1 MKLTSKRKMTNKR
14 SFRKNI
20 IGGRPEVASDKKI
33 AYNKTTSMIAILVNN
48 NLHIYRAARTGSNG
62 MDVSWTLVGTIRNE
76 TAGRMHSFT
85 WGSPV
90 GGIEQLAVAYDDGVY
105 TWNVYYDGV
114 RLQSKI
120 NV

>member
-1 MKLTSKRKMTNKR
+1 MKRTSKRITTNKR
-14 SFRKNI
+14 SFRKNA

-33 AYNKTTSMIAILVNN
+33 AYNETTSMIAILVNN
-48 NLHIYRAARTGSNG
+48 KLHIYAAGRTGSHQQ
-62 MDVSWTLVGTIRNE
+62 DVSWKLVGTIQNE
-76 TAGRMHSFT
+76 TAGRIHSFT
-85 WGSPV
+85 WGSRV

-105 TWNVYYDGV
+105 TWNVYYEGV